1 MERFLNFTVSEED
14 EGRTVDWLLRNR
26 LELSVRQIRRAKF
39 REYGIR
45 VNGMRQR
52 VTFLACAGDEI
63 SVCLE
68 DAASSSDHL
77 VPCEAHV
84 TVLYEDA
91 DILVVDKPAGVAVHP
106 SPGHYG
112 DSLENMLQYRVQKL
126 GGKQKFRA
134 VGRLDKDTSGAVVF
148 ALNQAAAGKLSVQ
161 REKGYFYKEY
171 LALAEGQP
179 KQRQGRI
186 TEPIGR
192 QEGHLYR
199 MEVTKD
205 GKYAE
210 TFYEVLAEAGAYSLL
225 RLRLGTGR
233 THQIRVHMSW
243 LGHPLLGDELYGGST
258 ALMSRAALHAWRVHL
273 RQPFT
278 GEEICVEAPVPEDF
292 RRYAGCACLK
302 GDGMR

>member
-1 MERFLNFTVSEED
+1 MERFLNFTVSAED
-14 EGRTVDWLLRNR
+14 EGRTVDWLLRSR
-26 LELSVRQIRRAKF
+26 LGLSVRQVRRAKF

-52 VTFLACAGDEI
+52 VTFLPHAGDEI

-77 VPCEAHV
+77 VPCEAHI
-84 TVLYEDA
+84 TVLYEDE
-91 DILVVDKPAGVAVHP
+91 DILVVDKPSGVAVHP

-112 DSLENMLQYRVQKL
+112 DSLENMLQYRAQKL
-126 GGKQKFRA
+126 GRKQKFRA

-148 ALNQAAAGKLSVQ
+148 ALNQAAAGKLSGQ
-161 REKGYFYKEY
+161 RENGSFYKEY
-171 LALAEGQP
+171 LALAEGVP
-179 KQRQGRI
+179 KQKQGRI

-192 QEGHLYR
+192 QESHLYR
-199 MEVTKD
+199 MEVRED
-205 GKYAE
+205 GKSAE
-210 TFYEVLAEAGAYSLL
+210 TFYEVLAEAETYFLL

-243 LGHPLLGDELYGGST
+243 LGHPLLGDELYGGGT
-258 ALMSRAALHAWRVHL
+258 ALMSRAALHAWKVYL

-278 GEEICVEAPVPEDF
+278 GEEICVEAPLPEDF
-292 RRYAGCACLK
+292 RRYADCARINGNK
-302 GDGMR
+302 R